1 MATPEEWYR
10 SLPPVTRGYMTSA
23 VAATLTVQLGLL
35 DPSLMHLDFPSI
47 FGSLELWRLLTNFTF
62 FGTFSFPFVMSLFF
76 LIRYTK
82 ELEAKR
88 FEGRTADFL
97 WAMAIMGAVQ
107 AVVAYVLGGLPF
119 LSQAML
125 SAIVYVWSRE
135 FADTVLSVFGL
146 FNVQAPLRPHHRP
159 PGTARPAPPSAAQC
173 RRPAPPRAPPRSTP
187 PPRRRASTGRG
198 CSSRCASSWAA
209 LQSSTW
215 SASCL
220 ATSTTSSRTCR
231 RRPHPHLHHN
241 ASPPYSR
248 PAPAPLPPRSH
259 TTPHHTRRHT
269 PPPPTRART
278 P

>member
-146 FNVQAPLRPHHRP
+146 FNVQAPLRPHHRYRPAP
-159 PGTARPAPPSAAQC
+159 PAQRRPAPPSVDALRRHACAWPC
-173 RRPAPPRAPPRSTP
+173 RRH
-187 PPRRRASTGRG
+187 
-198 CSSRCASSWAA
+198 
-209 LQSSTW
+209 
-215 SASCL
+215 
-220 ATSTTSSRTCR
+220 
-231 RRPHPHLHHN
+231 RRPC
-241 ASPPYSR
+241 A
-248 PAPAPLPPRSH
+248 
-259 TTPHHTRRHT
+259 RRLGL
-269 PPPPTRART
+269 RT
-278 P
+278 AQRR